1 MGKEEIARNKQFLLF
16 PQCFLFNQKIV
27 SPFVNIVD
35 IISLFAAEL
44 EEPKIG
50 ISGKGLFY
58 CQNIKN
64 LDILGI
70 VRCPKMYAN
79 FVEDEYM
86 SVFAIALPYT
96 NPFKWVISIFNPL
109 PNNRFR
115 DQSNLEAFA
124 DDILNVVQITICVT
138 DCVENI
144 MGKGENAGYQHFL
157 LFPQCFQK
165 PSFTLQ
171 GC

>member
-1 MGKEEIARNKQFLLF
+1 MGKEEVARNEQFLFF
-16 PQCFLFNQKIV
+16 PQGFLLNQKIIF
-27 SPFVNIVD
+27 PLVNIVD

-50 ISGKGLFY
+50 ISVKYLIP
-58 CQNIKN
+58 NIKH

-96 NPFKWVISIFNPL
+96 NPFK
-109 PNNRFR
+109 
-115 DQSNLEAFA
+115 
-124 DDILNVVQITICVT
+124 
-138 DCVENI
+138 
-144 MGKGENAGYQHFL
+144 
-157 LFPQCFQK
+157 
-165 PSFTLQ
+165 
-171 GC
+171 